1 MGEEVISLAIHL
13 SATQFSYSNLKPCQE
28 SAVKQS
34 KQPNAS
40 FQFGMQMS
48 IATSPLK
55 ISQ

>member
-34 KQPNAS
+34 KQPNAT

-48 IATSPLK
+48 ILLH
-55 ISQ
+55 